1 MAGRRIDGPPQTTE
15 WEDALIKH
23 GIMAAPEYV
32 PTEDELAV
40 AHAAKLAAVDPL
52 AGKSLDELDELED
65 DYDDTVLKMYRYV
78 KERKNLQ
85 TQLCRYSQSV
95 LLLAEKNDLLKWP
108 AALPKPNSVPCC
120 ILAKPILFVKS
131 VRHPMSVMLLS
142 TCIKTGS
149 VFCFCCN
156 YYYY

>member
-78 KERKNLQ
+78 KERKKPQ
-85 TQLCRYSQSV
+85 TQLCR
-95 LLLAEKNDLLKWP
+95 
-108 AALPKPNSVPCC
+108 
-120 ILAKPILFVKS
+120 
-131 VRHPMSVMLLS
+131 
-142 TCIKTGS
+142 
-149 VFCFCCN
+149 
-156 YYYY
+156 